1 MYKSAQELG
10 NLFRKIDANS
20 DDTVDWD
27 ELTNHILLGQSHQ
40 MTTEDSGETT
50 LVKYVSPDELK
61 DKSTTDKQR
70 ATDRLLRASGAKPA
84 DLAAEL
90 KSQQHT
96 DMISRLLWMPAV
108 KGYVSAARDGHLKL
122 WNDALTYQK
131 TIRNGP
137 GWISDMA
144 AMPGQPL
151 AVASIDRTITF
162 YDTNRSSLDA
172 VARVHNLDNAP
183 MCL

>member
-1 MYKSAQELG
+1 MGGQQGGAGGASFNLETLKLLKTAFDDADSDGSGALDEEEFIQAFQSVGSLSMYKSAQELG

-20 DDTVDWD
+20 DGTVDWD
-27 ELTNHILLGQSHQ
+27 EFTNHILLEQSHQ

-96 DMISRLLWMPAV
+96 DMISRLLWM
-108 KGYVSAARDGHLKL
+108 R
-122 WNDALTYQK
+122 
-131 TIRNGP
+131 
-137 GWISDMA
+137 
-144 AMPGQPL
+144 
-151 AVASIDRTITF
+151 
-162 YDTNRSSLDA
+162 
-172 VARVHNLDNAP
+172 
-183 MCL
+183 